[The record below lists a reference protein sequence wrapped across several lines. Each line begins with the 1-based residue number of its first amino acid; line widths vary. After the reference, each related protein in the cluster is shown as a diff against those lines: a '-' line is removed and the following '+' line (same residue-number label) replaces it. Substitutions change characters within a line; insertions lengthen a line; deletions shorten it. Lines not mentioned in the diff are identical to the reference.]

1 MVSKQLPLYSRVH
14 ISSGDLFQDS
24 EETSHSAET
33 NDTSYDRAA
42 CFHGDEAFF
51 FLFQKKR
58 DQNGQLKKNLFS
70 SSANSQ
76 YFLSRFHGLLLGL
89 ELIDTKDIGVAQLIW
104 S

>member
-42 CFHGDEAFF
+42 CFHGDKAFF
-51 FLFQKKR
+51 FFFRKK
-58 DQNGQLKKNLFS
+58 KIKM
-70 SSANSQ
+70 ANSKKT
-76 YFLSRFHGLLLGL
+76 YFQAPPILNIFYQDFMDCSWG
-89 ELIDTKDIGVAQLIW
+89 
-104 S
+104 

>member
-51 FLFQKKR
+51 FLFQKKKR
-58 DQNGQLKKNLFS
+58 SKWPTQKKLIFKLRQFS
-70 SSANSQ
+70 IFFIKISWIAPGV
-76 YFLSRFHGLLLGL
+76 R
-89 ELIDTKDIGVAQLIW
+89 ID
-104 S
+104 